1 MSKLP
6 VLTDIIPESQVA
18 TIQAEASPILAEAK
32 ALIVKDEA
40 SYQEAQR
47 IGMHCAKGSKA
58 IETLLGDERAAAHS
72 LWKSIV
78 AKIKQFTDVYDE
90 AKKIVSGKAYAWKKA
105 EDERIAI
112 EAEKLR
118 KEAERKAEEE
128 RLAQAETLAAA
139 GNAEMADAILDEPIN
154 VAPPVIEAPQG
165 IKGAS
170 SRENWQ
176 YEITNDALI
185 PREFLMPDTKKI
197 GQFVKNNGA
206 HTKIPGVRVWDAGTM
221 AFKTK

>member
-1 MSKLP
+1 LP
-6 VLTDIIPESQVA
+6 VLTDIIPDSQVA
-18 TIQAEASPILAEAK
+18 TIQAEATPILAEAK

-47 IGMHCAKGSKA
+47 IGMHCAKGSRA
-58 IETLLGDERAAAHS
+58 IEALLGDERAAAHS

-90 AKKIVSGKAYAWKKA
+90 AKKIVSGKAYKWEQDEKA
-105 EDERIAI
+105 RIAI
-112 EAEKLR
+112 ETEKLR

-128 RLAQAETLAAA
+128 RLAQAEELEKA
-139 GNAEMADAILDEPIN
+139 GNTAMADAILDEPIN
-154 VAPPVIEAPQG
+154 VAPPVIETPQG
-165 IKGAS
+165 IKGTS

-176 YEITNDALI
+176 YEIFNESLLPRGFLI
-185 PREFLMPDTKKI
+185 ADTKKI
-197 GQFVKNNGA
+197 GKYVKDNGA
-206 HTKIPGVRVWDAGTM
+206 QAKIPGVRVWDAGTI